1 MRRGSDVLCFNVCKV
16 LITLHI
22 FLMSGWERGAG
33 REVAS
38 GAGEVYCMQL
48 FVIAEQFRTVVKR

>member
-22 FLMSGWERGAG
+22 FFMSGWERGAG
-33 REVAS
+33 IAMAS
-38 GAGEVYCMQL
+38 GAGDVNCMQL
-48 FVIAEQFRTVVKR
+48 FVIAEQLRTDD

>member
-1 MRRGSDVLCFNVCKV
+1 MPTDVGVLCFNVCKV

-33 REVAS
+33 RGVAS
-38 GAGEVYCMQL
+38 GAGDVHCSQ
-48 FVIAEQFRTVVKR
+48 VFRTTEQLSW